1 MLKIL
6 LLGKYG
12 QLGWELERSLQ
23 PLGSVLAYDYPQI
36 DLLDEKSY
44 LELIPDMS
52 PDIVINATAYTD
64 VDGAESDQENADQIN
79 SNAPAVLA
87 DQANKQGAVFIHY
100 STDYVFDG
108 TKGSAYR
115 ESDTPRPLSVYGRT
129 KLAGEK
135 AIQDVG
141 GNFYIFR
148 TSWLYSL
155 RRPSFVSKVL
165 DWSRKNKTL
174 RIVSDQISSPTW
186 SRMLAEV
193 TAQWLTGL
201 IAAERIKN
209 HETPGV
215 YHLSASGAVSRYE
228 WAKAILA
235 LDPDSEDQIAR
246 EVLPAAS
253 GEFDTP
259 AARPLYSALDSSRFQ
274 ERFDLSLPDWYSS
287 LQLAMSR

>member
-36 DLLDEKSY
+36 DLLDDKSY

-87 DQANKQGAVFIHY
+87 DQAKKQGAVFIHY

-129 KLAGEK
+129 KLAGER

-193 TAQWLTGL
+193 TTQWLTGL

-209 HETPGV
+209 HETSGV

-235 LDPDSEDQIAR
+235 LDPDAEDQIAR

-259 AARPLYSALDSSRFQ
+259 AARPLYSALDCSRFQ

>member
-52 PDIVINATAYTD
+52 PNIVINATAYTD

-79 SNAPAVLA
+79 SKAPAVLA
-87 DQANKQGAVFIHY
+87 DQAKKQGAVFIHY

-108 TKGSAYR
+108 AKGSAYR
-115 ESDTPRPLSVYGRT
+115 ESDIPRPLSVYGRT

-155 RRPSFVSKVL
+155 HRPSFVSKVL
-165 DWSRKNKTL
+165 DWSRQNKTL

-193 TAQWLTGL
+193 TAHWLTGL

-209 HETPGV
+209 HETSGV

-259 AARPLYSALDSSRFQ
+259 AARPLYSALDCTRFR
-274 ERFDLSLPDWYSS
+274 ERFELFLPDWYSS